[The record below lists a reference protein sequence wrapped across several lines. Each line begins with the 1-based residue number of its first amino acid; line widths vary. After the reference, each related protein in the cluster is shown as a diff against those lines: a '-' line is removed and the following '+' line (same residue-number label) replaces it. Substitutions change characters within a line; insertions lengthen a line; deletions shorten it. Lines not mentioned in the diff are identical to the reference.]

1 MKNYD
6 PNIYRGVHTIK
17 ITLQIWDYIGH
28 VTQKIRGNCKG
39 RNILS
44 LDFFTCVLKNKKGD
58 ILEFERDAEEM
69 NNLIVGIEI
78 IDFVEDKP

>member
-1 MKNYD
+1 MIFECEDAFLDNDCQLTYHD
-6 PNIYRGVHTIK
+6 
-17 ITLQIWDYIGH
+17 D
-28 VTQKIRGNCKG
+28 
-39 RNILS
+39 

-58 ILEFERDAEEM
+58 ILEFEGDAEEM

>member
-1 MKNYD
+1 MRNGKAEKMKNYD

-44 LDFFTCVLKNKKGD
+44 FDF
-58 ILEFERDAEEM
+58 
-69 NNLIVGIEI
+69 
-78 IDFVEDKP
+78 